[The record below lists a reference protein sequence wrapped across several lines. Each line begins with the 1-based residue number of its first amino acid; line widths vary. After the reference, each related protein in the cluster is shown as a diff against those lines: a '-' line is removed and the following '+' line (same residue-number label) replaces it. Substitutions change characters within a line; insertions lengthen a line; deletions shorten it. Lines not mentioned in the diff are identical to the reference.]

1 MLQPHETLFL
11 LVHDAWHG
19 AWAWR
24 DVTAYLNARGWSS
37 AALDLP
43 GRTPTD
49 PPGAASLTY
58 YAEAVEQVARQ
69 WTRGKVVL
77 VGHGLAG
84 PVLQLAAE
92 RLGDLVGGL
101 IFVSAYVLNDSET
114 VADQLPPE
122 MSQFFAA
129 LAEAHPQKRL
139 DLAQFADFWRT
150 NLIND
155 APERAEEILAK
166 LVPEPIEPFFEKIS
180 LPDFFQNRPPCAYL
194 VFNED
199 ISLPP
204 GELYPRQAAKLG
216 SYRQLYVSASH
227 EGLLTHPRE
236 VAEAFVFLAA
246 QVF

>member
-1 MLQPHETLFL
+1 MLNAQETLFL

-49 PPGAASLTY
+49 PPGAASLTF
-58 YAEAVEQVARQ
+58 YADAVCQVARQ

-77 VGHGLAG
+77 VGHGTAG

-92 RLGDLVGGL
+92 QLGDAVAGVV
-101 IFVSAYVLNDSET
+101 FVSAYILRDGESI
-114 VADQLPPE
+114 AGQMSPE
-122 MSQFFAA
+122 IAGFFQA

-139 DLAQFADFWRT
+139 DLSQLTDFWRT
-150 NLIND
+150 NMIND
-155 APERAEEILAK
+155 APSKADEILAK
-166 LVPEPIEPFFEKIS
+166 LIPEPIEPFFEKIS
-180 LPDFFQNRPPCAYL
+180 LSTFFEKRPPCAYL

-199 ISLPP
+199 LSLPP
-204 GELYPRQAAKLG
+204 GELYPRQPAKLG
-216 SYRQLYVSASH
+216 TYRQMFVSASH

-236 VAEAFVFLAA
+236 VAEAFIFLAS